1 MRNLDTY
8 MVPVISESDGI
19 IIITLPRRFDLD
31 SAASVENELRPVLG
45 QHPALVLFDF
55 SKTEYISSAG
65 VRVLLASVRS
75 IKEGGGAAALSSLCR
90 QVTYILEIAGFTKIF
105 TIYDTRE
112 NAVRQMKKKP

>member
-1 MRNLDTY
+1 MTSLDTHS
-8 MVPVISESDGI
+8 VPVISEADGI
-19 IIITLPRRFDLD
+19 IIVSLPRRFDLD

-45 QHPALVLFDF
+45 QHPAQVLFDF

-90 QVTYILEIAGFTKIF
+90 QVIYISSRSPGSQKFSRFMIPGR
-105 TIYDTRE
+105 TRSG
-112 NAVRQMKKKP
+112 R

>member
-1 MRNLDTY
+1 
-8 MVPVISESDGI
+8 MVSVISDADGI
-19 IIITLPRRFDLD
+19 VVISLPRRFDLD
-31 SAASVENELRPVLG
+31 SAASIENELKPVLG
-45 QHPALVLFDF
+45 QHPAQVLFDF

-75 IKEGGGAAALSSLCR
+75 IKGGGGTAALSSLCR

-112 NAVRQMKKKP
+112 NAVRQMKEKH